1 MKKLILILF
10 LCSFPA
16 ALFSQ
21 KTMLIEKLGT
31 SRKYFY
37 HVGDYVKL
45 RVSKQDTLLK
55 GKLWFIKDSLISVE
69 ELRPFDVHLGD
80 IGSVYKQF
88 SFPKRFGA
96 YLGAFGV
103 GIFAIMATNHL
114 LNNEQVFTTD
124 MYIIS
129 GAFIGGSLI
138 SFSLSQKRCKIGNRW
153 KIKVLD
159 YPLN

>member
-10 LCSFPA
+10 LFSIPA

-21 KTMLIEKLGT
+21 KTMMIEKLGT

-37 HVGDYVKL
+37 HTGDYVKL

-55 GKLWFIKDSLISVE
+55 GKLWFIKDSLISVA

-88 SFPKRFGA
+88 GFPKRFGA

-103 GIFAIMATNHL
+103 GIFAVIATNHL
-114 LNNEQVFTTD
+114 INNEQVFTAD
-124 MYIIS
+124 MFIIS
-129 GAFIGGSLI
+129 GAFIGGSII

-159 YPLN
+159 FPLN